1 MGISYSESYKH
12 GIEVTKGQKSVLNEA
27 GISTH
32 FIDAR
37 PYSSHLRCEITTSEC
52 SCVDASTLVDFS
64 LMGDKISQ
72 KMRYD
77 GQEINVDG
85 SLLAQH
91 LNIGYQLS
99 GHGRVLFPQTGQ
111 CVARPATSWYIFAF
125 H

>member
-1 MGISYSESYKH
+1 MGNSYSESYKH
-12 GIEVTKGQKSVLNEA
+12 GIKVTKGQKSVVNED

-37 PYSSHLRCEITTSEC
+37 PYSSHPRCEMTTSEC

-64 LMGDKISQ
+64 LMRDKITR

-85 SLLAQH
+85 E
-91 LNIGYQLS
+91 
-99 GHGRVLFPQTGQ
+99 
-111 CVARPATSWYIFAF
+111 
-125 H
+125 